1 MHLVEST
8 NRNANIIMQEFI
20 APSKG
25 MDLNICT
32 LGDRTITYF
41 LRRSE
46 DGGFKANFSSGSK
59 VGPYKITLG
68 IKCLA
73 TQTSNILNLDAVIN
87 SQTAVVTR
95 FVKRRET
102 KDALVIAL
110 EPLTQT

>member
-1 MHLVEST
+1 
-8 NRNANIIMQEFI
+8 
-20 APSKG
+20 
-25 MDLNICT
+25 MDLNIYT

-73 TQTSNILNLDAVIN
+73 TQT
-87 SQTAVVTR
+87 
-95 FVKRRET
+95 
-102 KDALVIAL
+102 
-110 EPLTQT
+110 

>member
-8 NRNANIIMQEFI
+8 NRNANMIMQKFI
-20 APSKG
+20 ALSKG
-25 MDLNICT
+25 MDLNIFT
-32 LGDRTITYF
+32 MGDRTITYF

-59 VGPYKITLG
+59 VGPYKITLE
-68 IKCLA
+68 IECLA
-73 TQTSNILNLDAVIN
+73 TQTSNILNLDAVTN

-95 FVKRRET
+95 FVKRREA
-102 KDALVIAL
+102 KNALVIAL

>member
-8 NRNANIIMQEFI
+8 NRNANIIMQECI

>member
-8 NRNANIIMQEFI
+8 NRNANMIMQEFI

-41 LRRSE
+41 LRRSK
-46 DGGFKANFSSGSK
+46 DGGFKVNFSSGSK
-59 VGPYKITLG
+59 VEPYKITLE
-68 IKCLA
+68 IEYLA
-73 TQTSNILNLDAVIN
+73 TQTSNILNLDTVTN
-87 SQTAVVTR
+87 SQTAVATR
-95 FVKRRET
+95 FVKRREA
-102 KDALVIAL
+102 KNALVIAL